1 MYTVSVVH
9 NASTRNTCRWI
20 SSPWYFN
27 IHYSSP
33 ESFPGVGVE
42 AVICDRPSQLGS
54 GLVCTRAGPAR
65 LHPAQSSW
73 LSSWRSPSSHADPIN
88 WGLWGASAGLE
99 LRGCSWWDVLR
110 LWENRSR
117 VVGKSCKGGFASCKN
132 STRGMVWTTFEEEK
146 IRTRSRCIS

>member
-42 AVICDRPSQLGS
+42 AVVCDRPSQLGS

-65 LHPAQSSW
+65 LHPAQCSW

-88 WGLWGASAGLE
+88 WGLWGASARLE
-99 LRGCSWWDVLR
+99 LRGRGVL
-110 LWENRSR
+110 LMGCAEA
-117 VVGKSCKGGFASCKN
+117 VGKPLRGGGKILQGRLCFL
-132 STRGMVWTTFEEEK
+132 RGLYQ
-146 IRTRSRCIS
+146 RDGLDHL